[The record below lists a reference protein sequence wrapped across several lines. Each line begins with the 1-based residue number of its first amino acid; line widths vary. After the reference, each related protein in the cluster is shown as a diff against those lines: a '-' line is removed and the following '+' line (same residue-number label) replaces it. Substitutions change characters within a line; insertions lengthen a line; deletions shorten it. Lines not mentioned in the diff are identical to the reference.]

1 MTGIDVV
8 AHKAACASLVARGQM
23 LLITRYQGALFG
35 FPSGVARCPRCPLCF
50 LAVGGYE
57 GVKAGGLGLLAL
69 RRGATFF
76 AAGRGRDGFDGRRGL
91 VAVVFVLS
99 KHAPRL
105 ADRPPAVHCHGL
117 PWAYG

>member
-1 MTGIDVV
+1 MTSIDVV

-57 GVKAGGLGLLAL
+57 GVKAGASACLRFGVGRPFLPPGVVETGSTVVEVSSLLFL
-69 RRGATFF
+69 F
-76 AAGRGRDGFDGRRGL
+76 
-91 VAVVFVLS
+91 
-99 KHAPRL
+99 
-105 ADRPPAVHCHGL
+105 RPNTLQG
-117 PWAYG
+117 

>member
-35 FPSGVARCPRCPLCF
+35 FPAGVARRPRCPLCF

-69 RRGATFF
+69 RRGATFLPS
-76 AAGRGRDGFDGRRGL
+76 G
-91 VAVVFVLS
+91 VVETGSTVVEVSSLLFLF
-99 KHAPRL
+99 
-105 ADRPPAVHCHGL
+105 RPNTLQG
-117 PWAYG
+117 